1 MSARAILVT
10 GAGSGLG
17 RAITLTLAGQ
27 GDAVLALD
35 RDAAGLAETARL
47 YAGPGRIATHVA
59 DITTDAAPREAVAA
73 TLAAFGRID
82 ALVNNAGI
90 GRSAAL
96 DATSDADFDR
106 YMDINLRA
114 AVRFSRE
121 ALGHLPAPG
130 GAIVHIAS
138 IFGILGYPGM
148 ASYSVSKAALI
159 GLTHQMAADYG
170 PRGIRVNAVA
180 PGLIDTPLVHDR
192 IGPGTRVHALMVQTT
207 PFPRIGRPQDI
218 ADAVQ
223 FLLSDKAAFINGHVL
238 AVDGGWS
245 VTNWVAGAPPE

>member
-1 MSARAILVT
+1 
-10 GAGSGLG
+10 
-17 RAITLTLAGQ
+17 
-27 GDAVLALD
+27 
-35 RDAAGLAETARL
+35 
-47 YAGPGRIATHVA
+47 
-59 DITTDAAPREAVAA
+59 
-73 TLAAFGRID
+73 
-82 ALVNNAGI
+82 
-90 GRSAAL
+90 
-96 DATSDADFDR
+96 
-106 YMDINLRA
+106 
-114 AVRFSRE
+114 
-121 ALGHLPAPG
+121 
-130 GAIVHIAS
+130 
-138 IFGILGYPGM
+138 M